1 MADGLDGVHL
11 PFPGCQV
18 RRDRTGESLVGKTG
32 LRFSDADVLCFTG
45 SFTGRM
51 NLGGK
56 ES

>member
-1 MADGLDGVHL
+1 MANGLDGVHL

-18 RRDRTGESLVGKTG
+18 RRDRTRKSLVGEKG
-32 LRFSDADVLCFTG
+32 LRFCDADVLCFAG
-45 SFTGRM
+45 SFTGGM